1 MLSLTELLQ
10 DIYIDSRIV
19 YQIKI
24 HSFFFMHVILPHN
37 TLHYKQQ
44 DHCDVEVTGGV
55 WSFHGVERVNRYI
68 GAILQRILHCLLYLY
83 GCVTFGFTYI
93 GLTPLEVID
102 TPR

>member
-1 MLSLTELLQ
+1 
-10 DIYIDSRIV
+10 
-19 YQIKI
+19 
-24 HSFFFMHVILPHN
+24 MHVILPHN
-37 TLHYKQQ
+37 TLHYKQP

-102 TPR
+102 TPDNSVGSSQSAQCFNIAER